1 MSSQHAFLARVREA
15 LHGHAPS
22 QTPPAASAPS
32 EQPSDTT
39 HPRAAPSHLPLIE
52 RMQAELAAVG
62 GKVQC
67 VHSVAEATNYITE
80 LAREKEATLAVR
92 WQSAVL
98 DTLEIDAAMQQQGIE
113 VQIAAPP
120 EGWDTSPDADPA
132 LMETRR
138 QALRDVVAR
147 ADMGLS
153 GVDYA
158 LAETG
163 TLALAAKPG
172 QMRGVSLLPPIHVAV
187 MRSTQLVERME
198 DYLALLQADTEDLQQ
213 TLTSCIS
220 FVTGPSRTA
229 DIELSLTIGVHG
241 PVELHLIILDEP
253 QP

>member
-15 LHGHAPS
+15 LHGHAAS
-22 QTPPAASAPS
+22 ETPPQVSTPI
-32 EQPSDTT
+32 EQLSDTT
-39 HPRAAPSHLPLIE
+39 HPRVAPTHLALVE
-52 RMQAELAAVG
+52 RMQEELAAVG
-62 GKVQC
+62 GKVLC
-67 VHSVAEATNYITE
+67 VHSVAEATRYITE
-80 LAREKEATLAVR
+80 LAQEKEATLAVR

-98 DTLEIDAAMQQQGIE
+98 DTLEIDAAMHQQGVE
-113 VQIAAPP
+113 VQTAALP
-120 EGWDTSPDADPA
+120 EGWDTPHDSGPA
-132 LMETRR
+132 VMETRR
-138 QALRDVVAR
+138 QELRDVVAR

-153 GVDYA
+153 GVDCA

-172 QMRGVSLLPPIHVAV
+172 QMRGVSLLPPVHVAV

-198 DYLALLQADTEDLQQ
+198 DYLALLQADAEDMQQ

-241 PVELHLIILDEP
+241 PVELHLIILDAP
-253 QP
+253 QR